1 MPKPVTSFPHG
12 TCRKK
17 NGRCADSAEGGVI
30 QKKKR
35 QNDRW
40 IKPYASHSSFVK
52 FGQAQSVSTTESAI
66 RIIPD
71 SVPDGKSGRKVKCGA
86 LRIKNRSMNL
96 REVPE
101 FDYRISMETLR
112 AP

>member
-1 MPKPVTSFPHG
+1 VP
-12 TCRKK
+12 KK
-17 NGRCADSAEGGVI
+17 NGRCADSAEGRGNS
-30 QKKKR
+30 KKKR

-52 FGQAQSVSTTESAI
+52 FGQAQSVSTTESAR

-71 SVPDGKSGRKVKCGA
+71 SVPDGKSGRKAKCGA
-86 LRIKNRSMNL
+86 LRIKNRSTNL
-96 REVPE
+96 REIPE
-101 FDYRISMETLR
+101 FDDRISIEALR